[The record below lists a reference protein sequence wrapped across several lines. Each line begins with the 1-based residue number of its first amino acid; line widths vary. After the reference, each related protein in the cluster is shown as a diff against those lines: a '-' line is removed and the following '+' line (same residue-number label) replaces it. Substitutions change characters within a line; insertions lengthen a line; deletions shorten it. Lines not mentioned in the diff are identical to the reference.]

1 MNTTRREFG
10 KLAMAALLATALF
23 APTRLSAA
31 PNSKF
36 GGVQIGTITYSFKTD
51 VKKPDDIIPN
61 LVKIGLSSVE
71 LMSDDGERMA
81 GAPAIPNFGFGVKL
95 TPEQQSAV
103 DEGRRQRKEW
113 RRAAT
118 PATFAKVRQMFDDA
132 GIHLDLLCYNMAQN
146 IEDDEI
152 DHAFRM
158 ARALKVRAISSTSTV
173 AVARRV
179 APVADKYKIVWG
191 GHNHTEVD
199 NPNEFASLRSF
210 ETILGLSRSIGA
222 NLDIGHMTAANLD
235 AVAFIQ
241 KNHARITNLHL
252 KDRKKNNGPNM
263 PWGQGET
270 PIKEVLQL
278 MRKEKYTFP
287 ANIELEYMIPAGSD
301 SPTEIAKCLAFARK
315 CLEA

>member
-1 MNTTRREFG
+1 MNPTRREFG
-10 KLAMAALLATALF
+10 KIALAAAPAAALLTPAKLLAV
-23 APTRLSAA
+23 

-36 GGVQIGTITYSFKTD
+36 GGVQIGTITYSFKAD
-51 VKKPDDIIPN
+51 VKKPDDIIPDM
-61 LVKIGLSSVE
+61 VKIGLSSVE

-95 TPEQQSAV
+95 TPEQQAAV
-103 DEGRRQRKEW
+103 DEGRRQRKQW
-113 RRAAT
+113 RQAAT
-118 PATFAKVRQMFDDA
+118 PATFEKVKKMFDDA
-132 GIHLDLLCYNMAQN
+132 AIHLDLLCYNMGQN

-179 APVADKYKIVWG
+179 APVADKYKIIWG
-191 GHNHTEVD
+191 GHNHTEVN
-199 NPNEFASLRSF
+199 NPNEFASLESF
-210 ETILGLSRSIGA
+210 ETILGLSKYIGA

-252 KDRKKNNGPNM
+252 KDRKKNNGPNV
-263 PWGQGET
+263 PWGQGDT

-287 ANIELEYMIPAGSD
+287 ANIEFEYMIPADSD

-315 CLEA
+315 CLET

>member
-1 MNTTRREFG
+1 MNPTRRDFG
-10 KLAMAALLATALF
+10 KIALGALPAATLLNPGRLF
-23 APTRLSAA
+23 AA

-36 GGVQIGTITYSFKTD
+36 AGVQIGTITYSFKND
-51 VKKPDDIIPN
+51 VKKPDEIIPN
-61 LVKIGLSSVE
+61 MVKIGLSSVE
-71 LMSDDGERMA
+71 LMSDDCERMA
-81 GAPAIPNFGFGVKL
+81 GAEAIPNFGFGVKL
-95 TPEQQSAV
+95 TPEQQAAV
-103 DEGRRQRKEW
+103 DEGRRKRVAWRK
-113 RRAAT
+113 ATT
-118 PATFAKVRQMFDDA
+118 PATFEKVHKMFTDA
-132 GIHLDLLCYNMAQN
+132 GIHLDLLCYNMGQN

-191 GHNHTEVD
+191 GHNHTAVND
-199 NPNEFASLRSF
+199 PNEFASLESF
-210 ETILGLSRSIGA
+210 ETILSLSKYIGS

-241 KNHARITNLHL
+241 KHHARITNLHL

-263 PWGQGET
+263 VWGQGET

-278 MRKEKYTFP
+278 VRKEKYSFP
-287 ANIELEYMIPAGSD
+287 ANIEFEYAIPAGSD
-301 SPTEIAKCLAFARK
+301 SPTEIAKCLAFAK
-315 CLEA
+315 QCLES